1 MIQERKMQAFHIHY
15 RNTQGTLMR
24 ILTAVSRR
32 ALDLTYVKAEA
43 EPNEQIYKVTLLL
56 DVNPKQVGQ
65 LRRDWYAIVD
75 VTEVRLASSE
85 SAADHAS
92 AWPGA
97 TPQQPSSATPRPTDE
112 TVRAARA

>member
-1 MIQERKMQAFHIHY
+1 MQAFHIHY

-24 ILTAVSRR
+24 ILNAVSRR
-32 ALDLTYVKAEA
+32 ALDITYVKAEA
-43 EPNEQIYKVTLLL
+43 EPDDLTYKVTLLL

-75 VTEVRLASSE
+75 VTDVRIGSADGIGENASDSN
-85 SAADHAS
+85 SS
-92 AWPGA
+92 WPGA
-97 TPQQPSSATPRPTDE
+97 IPHPPVTARGTDE